1 MKTPAGATPPA
12 PDNNEANPM
21 SMESLE
27 SPLTKP
33 GTGSEIERLF
43 VIAGQGTHVNG
54 LVQLI
59 DALPGHEEI
68 TWVGPDADCLS
79 RFGRNPARLCLM
91 EQAVVERALNDTS
104 PEALFAPYREIEPD
118 VRFLVFGHD
127 MDDVFV
133 RSMVRAGVHGLI
145 DDSLDPASLRHAL
158 DEVRA
163 GGYWI
168 GRRTLENF
176 IHGAIEMQEIIEQG
190 IRDRIDAIQDHLT
203 RRESDVLQH
212 VLEGKSTKEI
222 ARELHLSEQ
231 SVKLY
236 LGRLFRKFEVT
247 NRSQLILM
255 AFQRVCPVNNMIQ
268 LFRRTLDRR
277 RIELG
282 QPPLIPD
289 PLDKPDAP

>member
-1 MKTPAGATPPA
+1 
-12 PDNNEANPM
+12 M

-27 SPLTKP
+27 SPLTEP
-33 GTGSEIERLF
+33 GTGSDIERLF
-43 VIAGQGTHVNG
+43 VIAGQGMHANG
-54 LVQLI
+54 LMQLI
-59 DALPGHEEI
+59 DALPGHEEV
-68 TWVGPDADCLS
+68 TWVGPDADCLP
-79 RFGRNPARLCLM
+79 RFERNPARLCLM
-91 EQAVVERALNDTS
+91 ERTVV
-104 PEALFAPYREIEPD
+104 YREIEPD

-145 DDSLDPASLRHAL
+145 DDSQDPASLRHAL

-212 VLEGKSTKEI
+212 VLDGKSTKEI
-222 ARELHLSEQ
+222 ARELNLSEQ

-255 AFQRVCPVNNMIQ
+255 AFQRVCPVSNMIQ

-289 PLDKPDAP
+289 PLDKPDDP